1 MEIPQPWGLPLPPC
15 PAREGFQSGEPKM
28 SGGSG
33 EPKEGKATS
42 CTLRCGFRP
51 AFLLEAL
58 PGGHSDR
65 RFGAPARAVLFGRG
79 VERGLHGG
87 PPSVIPETIWP
98 LRDLLYGAP
107 VPRGPRQA
115 ASRVRARPQPPPPGA
130 SPRPVTSKGPQKGVM
145 GRGSPNA
152 PQRPHPRSLP
162 RLKNLRRSSCVS
174 TDSLPA
180 SPPRPLPPTHAQ
192 RARTG
197 AG

>member
-1 MEIPQPWGLPLPPC
+1 
-15 PAREGFQSGEPKM
+15 M

-33 EPKEGKATS
+33 EPKEGKAPS
-42 CTLRCGFRP
+42 CTLRCGSRP

-79 VERGLHGG
+79 VGWGLHGG

-107 VPRGPRQA
+107 VPQGPRQA

-152 PQRPHPRSLP
+152 PQRPLPRSSP
-162 RLKNLRRSSCVS
+162 RLKNFRRSSCVCPPIAS
-174 TDSLPA
+174 QRLRHDPYPQLTPSAYELEQADCGCLAGPSLWN
-180 SPPRPLPPTHAQ
+180 
-192 RARTG
+192 
-197 AG
+197 